1 MFEVIISVLCVSIDG
16 FFTGSAIGLKNTK
29 IKLNKL
35 IIIGIIPIIMAYPV
49 MFFGNKISNIITNDI
64 IKIIGFSLFLIMSI
78 NSFIEIKK
86 EKEIQDIDLIN
97 SLSIGLSIGL
107 DSSVCAFTLALEK
120 YNPFITPIY
129 FGISH
134 FILIWLGNILFNK
147 KLNNKYI
154 KYLSPITFLILAIL
168 RLF

>member
-29 IKLNKL
+29 IKLSKL
-35 IIIGIIPIIMAYPV
+35 IIIGLIPVLMAYPI
-49 MFFGNKISNIITNDI
+49 MFFGYKLSNIINNDI
-64 IKIIGFSLFLIMSI
+64 IKIIGFTLFLLISI
-78 NSFIEIKK
+78 NSLIEIEKKK
-86 EKEIQDIDLIN
+86 EINELNLIT
-97 SLSIGLSIGL
+97 SISIGLSIGL

-120 YNPFITPIY
+120 YNPFVTPIY

-147 KLNNKYI
+147 RINNKYI

>member
-29 IKLNKL
+29 IKLSKL
-35 IIIGIIPIIMAYPV
+35 IIIGLIPVLMAYPI
-49 MFFGNKISNIITNDI
+49 MFFGYKLSNIINNDI
-64 IKIIGFSLFLIMSI
+64 IKIIGFTLFLLISI
-78 NSFIEIKK
+78 NSLIEIEK
-86 EKEIQDIDLIN
+86 EKEINELNLIT
-97 SLSIGLSIGL
+97 SISIGLSVGL

-120 YNPFITPIY
+120 YNPFVTPIY

-147 KLNNKYI
+147 RINNKYI